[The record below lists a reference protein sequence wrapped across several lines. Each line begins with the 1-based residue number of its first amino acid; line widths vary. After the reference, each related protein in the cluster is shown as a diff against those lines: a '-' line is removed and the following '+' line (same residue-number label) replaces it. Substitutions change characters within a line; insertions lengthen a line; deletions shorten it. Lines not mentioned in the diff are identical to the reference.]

1 MLRRDGGTGKVS
13 REHALPGRVPIRR
26 VYLGVGRCCSRPRA
40 TRAGVGMCKVGS
52 CSSEQVVADW
62 LLLLGCMLVGLEPR
76 VAARRSKAQIRLH
89 ATVARCW
96 SLPDSLVRLTRV
108 RPQFHRNATA
118 RHALGAHCHQSCLLV
133 TAALPSH
140 LRTHSTRQH
149 GGKLQPTSDSA
160 QSYTHAFWLMIRL
173 HDRSTGSC
181 SSAARARC
189 AWPSG
194 SPPCRPRRSSR
205 SPRT

>member
-1 MLRRDGGTGKVS
+1 MPCPVACRFDVS
-13 REHALPGRVPIRR
+13 
-26 VYLGVGRCCSRPRA
+26 
-40 TRAGVGMCKVGS
+40 
-52 CSSEQVVADW
+52 SSTMADAAASQEP
-62 LLLLGCMLVGLEPR
+62 LAKALGCARSEAARASRWWHPGCSARLQFEFEPR
-76 VAARRSKAQIRLH
+76 IAARRSKAQIRPKAQIRLH

-96 SLPDSLVRLTRV
+96 SWTGSLVRLTRV
-108 RPQFHRNATA
+108 LPQFHCNAADTRSGHTA
-118 RHALGAHCHQSCLLV
+118 TNLTHSSYTRSSPRRHHRISAPTALGTMAVSSSQPR
-133 TAALPSH
+133 TR
-140 LRTHSTRQH
+140 LR
-149 GGKLQPTSDSA
+149 G
-160 QSYTHAFWLMIRL
+160 YTHAFRFLLGL

>member
-1 MLRRDGGTGKVS
+1 MPCPVAFRSEGSTS
-13 REHALPGRVPIRR
+13 ALPDAV
-26 VYLGVGRCCSRPRA
+26 
-40 TRAGVGMCKVGS
+40 AGQERL
-52 CSSEQVVADW
+52 EQV
-62 LLLLGCMLVGLEPR
+62 LGCARSE
-76 VAARRSKAQIRLH
+76 AARASRLWQTGCFCSAAGWLDSSPALLHAGRKLKSAEAQIRLH

-140 LRTHSTRQH
+140 RRTHSTRQH